1 MKDLVFDVHQHLGE
15 AAVMGEASAEFVP
28 STDYEERVAIMDRFG
43 ITQAAL
49 SPTSQYERP
58 RGLADT
64 VAMNDRVADYRD
76 TYRDRF
82 PVAFGTVDPLQGVE
96 NGIKEIERI
105 ATTLS
110 LQGIIWHHRMQGT
123 WIADSRM
130 YGFLEAVEEH
140 GLVALIH
147 VISEST
153 LEAPWGLEMLATR
166 FPKVTFVAL
175 DPFTSPTQFQVMMMM
190 AERVDNVYFDTA
202 GIWLLGRFLEKWIT
216 TRGSERLIFGSDLIT
231 SPLSLNVPY
240 VKNEIEDS
248 SDLTDADKDNILW
261 RNAERIFRLT

>member
-1 MKDLVFDVHQHLGE
+1 VTDRVFDVHQHLGE
-15 AAVMGEASAEFVP
+15 AAVMGEASGEFVP
-28 STDYEERVAIMDRFG
+28 ANDFEQRVGIMDRFG

-64 VAMNDRVADYRD
+64 IAMNDRVANYRD
-76 TYRDRF
+76 MYSDRF

-96 NGIKEIERI
+96 NGVGEIERI
-105 ATTLS
+105 AKTLS
-110 LQGIIWHHRMQGT
+110 LQGVIWHHRMQGT
-123 WIADSRM
+123 WIADARM
-130 YGFLEAVEEH
+130 YPFLEAVEEH

-153 LEAPWGLEMLATR
+153 LEAPWGLELLASK
-166 FPKVTFVAL
+166 FPNVQFVAL

-190 AERVDNVYFDTA
+190 AERVQNVYFDTA
-202 GIWLLGRFLEKWIT
+202 GIWLLGRFLEKWIKT
-216 TRGSERLIFGSDLIT
+216 LGSDKLIFGSDLIT

-248 SDLTDADKDNILW
+248 VDLTEADKGRILW
-261 RNAERIFRLT
+261 GNAEKLFNLT